1 MIKNLFDN
9 WYVDW
14 NFTAPTGWRKSDF
27 TYTIYM
33 EDNDGR
39 GRKNIILKGELP
51 IEDQL
56 YIESILKEAGE

>member
-14 NFTAPTGWRKSDF
+14 NFTAPTEWRKSDF

-33 EDNDGR
+33 EDDDGR
-39 GRKNIILKGELP
+39 GRKNIILKSGVRVSRLRKP
-51 IEDQL
+51 INSL
-56 YIESILKEAGE
+56 CKSI

>member
-14 NFTAPTGWRKSDF
+14 DFTAPTECRKSDF

-33 EDNDGR
+33 EDDDFCN
-39 GRKNIILKGELP
+39 
-51 IEDQL
+51 EDNL
-56 YIESILKEAGE
+56 YE

>member
-14 NFTAPTGWRKSDF
+14 NFTAPTEWRMSDF

-33 EDNDGR
+33 EDDDFCSDD
-39 GRKNIILKGELP
+39 E
-51 IEDQL
+51 IEDD
-56 YIESILKEAGE
+56 